1 VTLVRPFDLLP
12 MAFFVGSLAIAWLGI
27 SLAH

>member
-1 VTLVRPFDLLP
+1 MLVRPFDLLP
-12 MAFFVGSLAIAWLGI
+12 MAFFLGSLAIARLGI